1 MIFLIVMSVFAVVN
15 ILHEGGPFD
24 FDILGKLQSTFI
36 NFPKHIGIPLVK
48 LMGCPY
54 CLSFWMG
61 LIASLLFFPLS
72 VSTAIGLTCYSLYK
86 IVDRISG

>member
-1 MIFLIVMSVFAVVN
+1 MMIFLIVMSVFAVVN

-54 CLSFWMG
+54 CL
-61 LIASLLFFPLS
+61 IASLLFFPLS